1 VRGGPFLIR
10 IEGIRHG
17 YDGEDVLRGLSFTIG
32 PGEKVVLLGANGSG
46 KTTLLRILDG
56 LIFPAAGRY
65 RYRGE
70 PVTPARL
77 KERAF
82 ARRFRREVVLLFQ
95 EPDAMIFNPTVYDE
109 IAFGPRQFGVASPD
123 LDARV
128 RRWAEELG
136 VSPLLDRRPFDLSR
150 GEKQRVCLAALLVL
164 EPALLL
170 LDEPTAGLD
179 PRSTGWLVDFLGAL
193 EATVVTTTHNLSIA
207 GELGDRTILLSESHE
222 AIYDGP
228 VDALLADRERL
239 LAANLLHTH
248 RHRHDGLEHGHFHT
262 HDWE

>member
-1 VRGGPFLIR
+1 M
-10 IEGIRHG
+10 HHH
-17 YDGEDVLRGLSFTIG
+17 YDGEEVLRDLSFTIE

-56 LIFPAAGRY
+56 LIFPAAGHY
-65 RYRGE
+65 CYRGE

-77 KERAF
+77 KDRGF
-82 ARRFRREVVLLFQ
+82 ARRFRREVALLFQ
-95 EPDAMIFNPTVYDE
+95 EPASMIFNPTVYDE
-109 IAFGPRQFGVASPD
+109 VAFGPRQFESGAEAID
-123 LDARV
+123 RRV
-128 RRWAEELG
+128 RHWAEQLG
-136 VSPLLDRRPFDLSR
+136 VSALLDRRPFDLSR

-164 EPALLL
+164 EPTLLL
-170 LDEPTAGLD
+170 LDEPAAGLD
-179 PRSTGWLVDFLGAL
+179 PRSTGWLVDFLGGI

-207 GELGDRTILLSESHE
+207 GELGERTILLSESHE

-228 VDALLADRERL
+228 VDALLADRDLL
-239 LAANLLHTH
+239 LAANMLHTH